1 MVSAAF
7 VVTCVLVIV
16 SPGPSLAVILDQTLR
31 AGRWAGV
38 ATVAGNTSG
47 LVLWAGASALGLT
60 ALVRT
65 SEVAFLVLKIAG
77 AVYLCRL
84 GWQAVRRS
92 FREVERPV
100 ARAGERPRGLG
111 ASYRAG
117 LVANVSN
124 PKAAV
129 LYLAL
134 FPQFLPPDGGTLGDT
149 AVLAGVQMAISAS
162 YYLLVVV
169 AVDTVR
175 RFLAKAPVRR
185 AVERLT
191 GFVLVGLG
199 VRMLTLS
206 RAAV

>member
-1 MVSAAF
+1 MSTAF
-7 VVTCVLVIV
+7 VLTCVLVIV
-16 SPGPSLAVILDQTLR
+16 SPGPSLAVVIDQTLR

-38 ATVAGNTSG
+38 ATVAGNTTG
-47 LVLWAGASALGLT
+47 LVFWASASVLGLT

-77 AVYLCRL
+77 AVYLCWL
-84 GWQAVRRS
+84 GGQALRRS
-92 FREVERPV
+92 LRRQEAPADVV
-100 ARAGERPRGLG
+100 RPRPSGLV

-117 LVANVSN
+117 LIANVSN

-134 FPQFLPPDGGTLGDT
+134 FPQFLPTDGGTFADT
-149 AVLAGVQMAISAS
+149 ALLAGVQMSISAS

-169 AVDTVR
+169 AIETVR
-175 RFLAKAPVRR
+175 RFLGKPVVRR
-185 AVERLT
+185 TLDQLT
-191 GFVLVGLG
+191 GFALVGLG
-199 VRMLTLS
+199 IRMVTLS